1 MENRVVRALA
11 VSNWGENG
19 FQRLLLSVSTD
30 DLRDVVAAEDLRSL
44 NRVSKATP
52 GLQVKVVRSF
62 YHRLVGS
69 KDKRQSL
76 YHIELWSEKTLPD
89 YIRGDD
95 GLAAWHGCNVVVIV
109 VFVIGHGEL
118 GSLSSGP
125 PSGAD

>member
-11 VSNWGENG
+11 VNNWGENG

-30 DLRDVVAAEDLRSL
+30 DLRDVVVAEDLRSL
-44 NRVSKATP
+44 DRVSKATP
-52 GLQVKVVRSF
+52 GLQVVCSF

-95 GLAAWHGCNVVVIV
+95 GLAARHGCNVVVIV